1 MQGAMQA
8 ERSSYGYP
16 NSSALA
22 PTRSIRSD
30 IIGDARRADDRPG
43 CRKYRALR
51 QRASPAPIVPPILST
66 LLSVDKTA
74 HRSDTSGGTGD
85 AYLAGGDA
93 DGDGVP
99 DITDVCDNTTA
110 GSAVDS
116 QGRPLG
122 DVDKDCDTD
131 LMDYALLQQGLTG
144 PFPARDFGEC
154 NPLTAATSCS
164 KGLNCYV
171 VVSET
176 DPTVCAAEF
185 SGGTQGDACEF
196 LNACA
201 SGYSCVLLDD
211 PVSPG
216 GLECAFI
223 CDPTRS
229 GGPTCAEGSGPSFQ
243 CAPINGFYTGVPGF
257 PVEIGMCIDPAE
269 WSIFDADGDGVLD
282 FSDLCPDTPP
292 GALVNSDGCRSSSG
306 ACCFSTNS
314 CCLDNTD
321 ETSCQGVGGIYQGD
335 DTSCILGCFR

>member
-1 MQGAMQA
+1 MDTRIQVLLRRLVLFVATLSATLGVPTIVPAA
-8 ERSSYGYP
+8 ENTGH
-16 NSSALA
+16 SANA
-22 PTRSIRSD
+22 P
-30 IIGDARRADDRPG
+30 ARDR
-43 CRKYRALR
+43 
-51 QRASPAPIVPPILST
+51 PAPIVPPILST

-216 GLECAFI
+216 GLECALSVIRRAAGARLAQRVPDRPLNALRSTGFI
-223 CDPTRS
+223 PAFRVFQWKSGCALILRS
-229 GGPTCAEGSGPSFQ
+229 GASLMRMATACWISATCAR
-243 CAPINGFYTGVPGF
+243 TR
-257 PVEIGMCIDPAE
+257 
-269 WSIFDADGDGVLD
+269 
-282 FSDLCPDTPP
+282 PP
-292 GALVNSDGCRSSSG
+292 GPW
-306 ACCFSTNS
+306 
-314 CCLDNTD
+314 
-321 ETSCQGVGGIYQGD
+321 
-335 DTSCILGCFR
+335 